1 MKIYTNILKEN
12 WVVDNVIKEWNEYQQ
27 DIVTL
32 KIRDA
37 DIIWIIAPWT
47 WRKLPKLIL
56 KNKKVVCTIH
66 HIDFDKFNDK
76 EKKEFYRRDKYVDY
90 YHTVSAKSR
99 EQIQTL
105 TDKKIFQIPFWINQ
119 NKFFE
124 LEDKVQIREE
134 LNISL
139 DSYVVGSF
147 QRDTEGSDLKSPKLS
162 KGPDRFLKIA
172 LDMKRTKKNLTIILT
187 GKRRNYLIENFEKEN
202 IDYKYFEMVDFQ
214 TLNKLYNI
222 LDLYVITSRV
232 EGGPRSLFECAITKT
247 PIISTNVGFASDIL
261 SPESIYDSIN
271 YKDAKPNIEYSKKI
285 VKNYEIPNGINNFI
299 DMFSEINES

>member
-47 WRKLPKLIL
+47 WRKLPKIIL

-76 EKKEFYRRDKYVDY
+76 EKKEFYKRDKYVDY

-119 NKFFE
+119 HKFFE
-124 LEDKVQIREE
+124 LKDKVQIREE
-134 LNISL
+134 LNIPL

-162 KGPDRFLKIA
+162 KGPDRFLEITR
-172 LDMKRTKKNLTIILT
+172 DMKKSKKNLTIILT

>member
-76 EKKEFYRRDKYVDY
+76 EKKEFYKRDKYVDY

-119 NKFFE
+119 HKFFE
-124 LEDKVQIREE
+124 LKDKVQIREE
-134 LNISL
+134 LNIPL

-162 KGPDRFLKIA
+162 KGPDRFLEITR
-172 LDMKRTKKNLTIILT
+172 DMKKSKKNLTIILT

>member
-124 LEDKVQIREE
+124 LKDKVQIREE

-162 KGPDRFLKIA
+162 KGPDRFLEIA
-172 LDMKRTKKNLTIILT
+172 RDMKRSKKNLTIILT

>member
-124 LEDKVQIREE
+124 LKDKVQIREE

-172 LDMKRTKKNLTIILT
+172 RDMKRTKKNLTIILT